1 MSPGF
6 SNATAPL
13 LYSPFNSPPT
23 SPLPT
28 SGAFNGYFSALLTSH
43 GSRDSFSRLSM
54 GSDSEEDSCNNCT
67 FLVPKNMSSQLPE
80 GAPGSPTK
88 DGKGRHGSPILRT
101 TQAVVAHVPDDDEG
115 LPYTHSAEEED
126 ARNGTDISQHQ
137 QDSSDEDDIIDP
149 LLESSPSAHTNST
162 ESTRS
167 YSSHGG
173 SHTHHLQYVTTRQP
187 SSPSAY
193 SLLRRSCIR
202 TLSCESLPRGSQSG
216 PLYFGDPV
224 AGYTIAYIFRLPD
237 PRARGRRRMYAL
249 LALGGKDSW
258 RVSTAMVMITKA
270 FENIA
275 GQIVAMADLVLGK
288 ESAASAA
295 SHSPRPSTSGIVTPL
310 STSLPSPVRT
320 GSPTSPE
327 QERAKSATTS
337 PIVSS
342 RSQFSDVSSFL
353 SARKV
358 DPDGYPRVSR
368 DVMRAKGLAEIVGND
383 NFFVE
388 LHARFCVILAAL
400 VKEFASR

>member
-1 MSPGF
+1 VSPGF

-23 SPLPT
+23 SPLST
-28 SGAFNGYFSALLTSH
+28 NGSFNSLSFGASLSSH
-43 GSRDSFSRLSM
+43 GSRDSFSRLSC
-54 GSDSEEDSCNNCT
+54 GSDSDEDSCNNCT
-67 FLVPKNMSSQLPE
+67 FLVPKDMSSRLPD

-101 TQAVVAHVPDDDEG
+101 TQAIVAYPPVIDEEDGPPYTYSDEG
-115 LPYTHSAEEED
+115 IRLAK
-126 ARNGTDISQHQ
+126 DIPTKQKQ
-137 QDSSDEDDIIDP
+137 EYITDP
-149 LLESSPSAHTNST
+149 LHDSSPSTHTASTNS
-162 ESTRS
+162 SRS
-167 YSSHGG
+167 YSPHNG
-173 SHTHHLQYVTTRQP
+173 SHIHQIQYVTTRQP
-187 SSPSAY
+187 TSPSSY

-249 LALGGKDSW
+249 LALGGRDSW

-270 FENIA
+270 FEGIA
-275 GQIVAMADLVLGK
+275 GQIVAMADQVLER
-288 ESAASAA
+288 ESVASA
-295 SHSPRPSTSGIVTPL
+295 SQSPRPSTSGFATPL
-310 STSLPSPVRT
+310 STSLPSPIGT
-320 GSPTSPE
+320 GSPNSPDVD
-327 QERAKSATTS
+327 RARSATAS
-337 PIVSS
+337 LVSTT
-342 RSQFSDVSSFL
+342 RSNLSDVSSFL

-368 DVMRAKGLAEIVGND
+368 EVMRAKGLAEIVGND

>member
-23 SPLPT
+23 SPRSTNGSFNSL
-28 SGAFNGYFSALLTSH
+28 SFGASLSSNE
-43 GSRDSFSRLSM
+43 SRDSFSRLSC
-54 GSDSEEDSCNNCT
+54 GSDSDEDSCNNCT
-67 FLVPKNMSSQLPE
+67 FLVPKDMSSRLPD

-101 TQAVVAHVPDDDEG
+101 TQAVVAYTPVLHEDDGPYTYTDEG
-115 LPYTHSAEEED
+115 ARLAKDIPAKRQHED
-126 ARNGTDISQHQ
+126 IT
-137 QDSSDEDDIIDP
+137 DP
-149 LLESSPSAHTNST
+149 LHDSSPSVRTAST
-162 ESTRS
+162 ASSRS
-167 YSSHGG
+167 YSPHNG
-173 SHTHHLQYVTTRQP
+173 SHIHQVQYVTTRQP
-187 SSPSAY
+187 TAPSSY

-249 LALGGKDSW
+249 LALGGRDSW

-270 FENIA
+270 FEGIA
-275 GQIVAMADLVLGK
+275 GQIVAMADQVLER

-295 SHSPRPSTSGIVTPL
+295 QSPRPSTSGFASPL
-310 STSLPSPVRT
+310 STSLPSPLAT
-320 GSPTSPE
+320 GSPNSADLD
-327 QERAKSATTS
+327 RARSATTS
-337 PIVSS
+337 PVSS
-342 RSQFSDVSSFL
+342 ARSNLSDVSSFL

-368 DVMRAKGLAEIVGND
+368 EVMRAKGLAEIVGND